1 MGVMVRR
8 VFVAGSTGAVLLLA
22 SACGGGGGGHKASID
37 KAAREANIPAPQVTI
52 TPADGTGK
60 ARPDQGVQ
68 VTASGGQL
76 QNVTVQAGSTTV
88 TGQLSADRTSWKSDW
103 TLTPNTDYTVTATAA
118 NPKAPSRVT
127 TQTSKFHTLKPT
139 DTLRITSVT
148 PNSDTGK
155 TVGVGMPILLD
166 FNQDISTRA
175 EKKAVEQALEVK
187 SEQPAEGAWLW
198 NGDNEVI
205 FRTKDY
211 WAPHQNI
218 TFTAHL
224 AGVKV
229 GSAYGMTDT
238 TLKFKIGHSE
248 ISKVS
253 TTSHRMKVYI
263 DGNLVKNV
271 GISAGRG
278 GEYKYYTTSGVHLT
292 MESVSPVTMTSP
304 GLKPG
309 DPGYY
314 SETVYDAVRISNSGE
329 YVHSAPWSVGDQG
342 VDNVSH
348 GCVNASPEFAKW
360 FYDQSEWGDPVIIT
374 GTPRT
379 LEWDNGYGFWQK
391 SWEGW
396 VAGSASKTS
405 VQTGPTPT
413 TDSPSTPPSTGTPST
428 SPSTG
433 TSGSQTPAP
442 SS

>member
-1 MGVMVRR
+1 
-8 VFVAGSTGAVLLLA
+8 
-22 SACGGGGGGHKASID
+22 
-37 KAAREANIPAPQVTI
+37 
-52 TPADGTGK
+52 
-60 ARPDQGVQ
+60 
-68 VTASGGQL
+68 
-76 QNVTVQAGSTTV
+76 
-88 TGQLSADRTSWKSDW
+88 
-103 TLTPNTDYTVTATAA
+103 
-118 NPKAPSRVT
+118 
-127 TQTSKFHTLKPT
+127 
-139 DTLRITSVT
+139 
-148 PNSDTGK
+148 
-155 TVGVGMPILLD
+155 
-166 FNQDISTRA
+166 
-175 EKKAVEQALEVK
+175 
-187 SEQPAEGAWLW
+187 
-198 NGDNEVI
+198 
-205 FRTKDY
+205 
-211 WAPHQNI
+211 
-218 TFTAHL
+218 
-224 AGVKV
+224 
-229 GSAYGMTDT
+229 
-238 TLKFKIGHSE
+238 
-248 ISKVS
+248 
-253 TTSHRMKVYI
+253 
-263 DGNLVKNV
+263 
-271 GISAGRG
+271 
-278 GEYKYYTTSGVHLT
+278 
-292 MESVSPVTMTSP
+292 MTSP